1 MKVNTVFLRDSTGIS
16 DSMLILFGG
25 AVKCGVQ
32 VISWVCTFCERFT
45 FFWCL
50 RPFTSPF
57 QAGHLKM
64 LNGYIEFF
72 MDSSL
77 AECYLQLK
85 EELDKLIENKVS
97 FI

>member
-1 MKVNTVFLRDSTGIS
+1 
-16 DSMLILFGG
+16 
-25 AVKCGVQ
+25 
-32 VISWVCTFCERFT
+32 
-45 FFWCL
+45 
-50 RPFTSPF
+50 
-57 QAGHLKM
+57 M

-97 FI
+97 CIWTYYLIRMLLKIKPNP